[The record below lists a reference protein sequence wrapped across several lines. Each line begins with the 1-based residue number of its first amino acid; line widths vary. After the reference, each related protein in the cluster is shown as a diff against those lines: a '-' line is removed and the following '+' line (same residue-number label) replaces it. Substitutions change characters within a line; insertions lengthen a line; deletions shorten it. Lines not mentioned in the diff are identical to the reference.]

1 MSLNLTSIDTVEQL
15 SVRATNVT
23 EDTARTDVGV
33 AGTGHVHVGD
43 TVLDT
48 KTLACIA
55 YDTSVVLAG
64 TVDLAIYNQV
74 LEGTAT
80 VLEQAET
87 VAALTLDGNLMSLAV
102 KRTFVGVVVAVT
114 NGHVVTRE
122 INVGSKNGINFRLS
136 IVNHVGKRLEVGRC
150 LYLID
155 TVFLRNCPAR
165 PCP

>member
-1 MSLNLTSIDTVEQL
+1 MLT
-15 SVRATNVT
+15 R
-23 EDTARTDVGV
+23 
-33 AGTGHVHVGD
+33 
-43 TVLDT
+43 
-48 KTLACIA
+48 
-55 YDTSVVLAG
+55 

-87 VAALTLDGNLMSLAV
+87 IAALALDGDLMSLAV

-150 LYLID
+150 LYLINA
-155 TVFLRNCPAR
+155 VFLRNCPAR